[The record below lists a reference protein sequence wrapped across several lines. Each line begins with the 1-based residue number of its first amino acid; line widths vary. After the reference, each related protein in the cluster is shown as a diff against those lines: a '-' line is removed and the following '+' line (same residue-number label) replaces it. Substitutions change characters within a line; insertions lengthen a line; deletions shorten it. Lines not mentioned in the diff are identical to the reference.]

1 MNDLFICS
9 DSDYILAKGVKHK
22 FTVKNKRFKYF
33 YWHWILFTME
43 SLEPNSIFQ
52 NKMTFQL
59 GDGLVKVGIN
69 NFNVVFAL
77 ESLQIDLFNIVI
89 IFQG

>member
-1 MNDLFICS
+1 
-9 DSDYILAKGVKHK
+9 
-22 FTVKNKRFKYF
+22 
-33 YWHWILFTME
+33 
-43 SLEPNSIFQ
+43 
-52 NKMTFQL
+52 MTFQP

-89 IFQG
+89 IFQGYSLEFSGNFRYFQLQK

>member
-1 MNDLFICS
+1 
-9 DSDYILAKGVKHK
+9 
-22 FTVKNKRFKYF
+22 
-33 YWHWILFTME
+33 ME

-52 NKMTFQL
+52 NKMTFQP

-69 NFNVVFAL
+69 NFNVVFGL

-89 IFQG
+89 IFQGHNLELFVYFKSFQLQK

>member
-1 MNDLFICS
+1 
-9 DSDYILAKGVKHK
+9 
-22 FTVKNKRFKYF
+22 
-33 YWHWILFTME
+33 ME

-52 NKMTFQL
+52 NKMTFQP

-89 IFQG
+89 IFQGHSLEFFVNFKSFLLQK

>member
-1 MNDLFICS
+1 
-9 DSDYILAKGVKHK
+9 
-22 FTVKNKRFKYF
+22 
-33 YWHWILFTME
+33 ME

-52 NKMTFQL
+52 NKMTFQP

-89 IFQG
+89 IFQGHSLEFTKNFHIIYFQLQKLL

>member
-1 MNDLFICS
+1 
-9 DSDYILAKGVKHK
+9 
-22 FTVKNKRFKYF
+22 
-33 YWHWILFTME
+33 ME

-52 NKMTFQL
+52 NKMTFQP

-89 IFQG
+89 IFQGHSLEFSGNFRSFQLQKWL